1 MGARPLRPRAAGR
14 ADGGGRGRPA
24 DAVRARS
31 DSTSAHDAKRK
42 GLGHM
47 SGLSRRELL
56 EYAGVAVLGI
66 GLGRGVTSYV
76 PAAGSSDGT
85 GRLIGDGSTADTG
98 PQPHQPVPE
107 RLEPGQTP
115 PQFVVFSWDGAANL
129 ETGLFPRFRSLAA
142 EYGAAMTFFLSGIY
156 ALPDEHRM
164 LYAPPRHPVGASDI
178 TFLSTAEVVATMSE
192 VRAAWLDGHDR
203 ADRPTRRGAAPLR
216 LRARAHRGPHSL
228 PAGPGGAAA
237 HRRCAGLEVRRQ
249 LTRWRADLARPAVG
263 PVGLP
268 TAGCAVP

>member
-1 MGARPLRPRAAGR
+1 MGPRPLRPRAAGR
-14 ADGGGRGRPA
+14 AGGGGRGRPA

-66 GLGRGVTSYV
+66 GLGRGLTSYD
-76 PAAGSSDGT
+76 PAESSDRT
-85 GRLIGDGSTADTG
+85 ERLIGDGSTADTG
-98 PQPHQPVPE
+98 PQPHQPVPQ

-156 ALPDEHRM
+156 ALPSEERM
-164 LYAPPRHPVGASDI
+164 RYAPPRHPVGASDI
-178 TFLSTAEVVATMSE
+178 NFLSTAEVVATMSE
-192 VRAAWLDGHDR
+192 VRHALAMDYNIMYKQTNGDTDGDPGMYPTWR
-203 ADRPTRRGAAPLR
+203 AQARDAYLAGFERAYTTNRAPLFIGN
-216 LRARAHRGPHSL
+216 HFEQWN
-228 PAGPGGAAA
+228 GGTYIDATEEA
-237 HRRCAGLEVRRQ
+237 
-249 LTRWRADLARPAVG
+249 P
-263 PVGLP
+263 
-268 TAGCAVP
+268 